1 MSLPFPKKK
10 INFNTLIDN
19 DQEGF
24 WWNKAWRQGK
34 KVFARTSKPPQSRGL
49 LFEALEPRVLMSA
62 DLSYGDV
69 AVDLT
74 LHFDQQANEYQL
86 LSVDANGQNGI
97 VSAVKA
103 DATGMTDGILSIDGN
118 DMGNT
123 LRLDDSL
130 QAVNIEFLGTN
141 TNDTLVQAATV
152 DTTWDLTG
160 QDAGTVNTD
169 ISFTGFENLVG
180 GSGSDV
186 LNFADG
192 SAITGTLDGGAG
204 HQ

>member
-34 KVFARTSKPPQSRGL
+34 KVFARTSKPPQFRGL

-97 VSAVKA
+97 VSAIKA

-160 QDAGTVNTD
+160 LDAGTVNTD
-169 ISFTGFENLVG
+169 ISFTGLENLMG

-186 LNFADG
+186 FNFADG
-192 SAITGTLDGGAG
+192 SAITGTLDGGRA
-204 HQ
+204 Q